1 MIKLI
6 AIALLLLTTPL
17 QAASFKETWQALFNK
32 NYPEAI
38 AGARDLQLNEDPRG
52 NFLFG
57 YMHLFGKG
65 LEQDYVKAESYFQRA
80 SEAGFNGATFRLGKM
95 YREGHPSVPK
105 QTALAFKLI
114 SQAAENG
121 GPNAQF
127 NLAQMIENGEG
138 TEVDLNRAF
147 KLYQGAASKKHAFAH
162 WNLGYYYLIGKVV
175 DKDLTRA
182 SEHFKIAFDEGTP
195 KWLAVEINR
204 RLKDQMSD
212 EVRGVLE
219 KQLITLSSISRD

>member
-1 MIKLI
+1 MMKILTLLI
-6 AIALLLLTTPL
+6 VMLSTPL
-17 QAASFKETWQALFNK
+17 HAASFKDTWQALFNK
-32 NYPEAI
+32 NYPTAI

-65 LEQDYVKAESYFQRA
+65 LEQDYVKAESYFKRA
-80 SEAGFNGATFRLGKM
+80 SDAGFNGARFRLGKM
-95 YREGHPSVPK
+95 YREGHPGVPK

-114 SQAAENG
+114 SQAAEKG

-127 NLAQMIENGEG
+127 NLAQMYENGEG
-138 TEVDLNRAF
+138 TQVDLHRSF

-162 WNLGYYYLIGKVV
+162 WNLGYYYLNGKVV
-175 DKDLTRA
+175 EKDLIKA

-195 KWLAVEINR
+195 KWLTVEINR
-204 RLKDQMSD
+204 RLNEEAAPAVKT
-212 EVRGVLE
+212 VLE
-219 KQLITLSSISRD
+219 EQLNSLSSLTRD

>member
-1 MIKLI
+1 MMKTFTLVILLI
-6 AIALLLLTTPL
+6 SLPL
-17 QAASFKETWQALFNK
+17 HAASFKNTWQALFNK

-65 LEQDYVKAESYFQRA
+65 LEQDYVKAESYFKRA

-95 YREGHPSVPK
+95 YREGHPGVPK

-127 NLAQMIENGEG
+127 NLAQMYENGEG
-138 TEVDLNRAF
+138 TKINWEKAF
-147 KLYQGAASKKHAFAH
+147 NLYLSASSKKHAFAH
-162 WNLGYYYLIGKVV
+162 WNLGYYYLIGRVV
-175 DKDLTRA
+175 NKDLTKA

-204 RLKDQMSD
+204 RLKDQVSD

>member
-1 MIKLI
+1 MMKTFTLVILLI
-6 AIALLLLTTPL
+6 SLPL
-17 QAASFKETWQALFNK
+17 HAASFKNTWQALFNK

-65 LEQDYVKAESYFQRA
+65 LEQDYVKAESYFKRA

-95 YREGHPSVPK
+95 YREGHPGVPK

-127 NLAQMIENGEG
+127 NLAQMYENGEG
-138 TEVDLNRAF
+138 TKINWEKAF
-147 KLYQGAASKKHAFAH
+147 NLYLSASSKKHAFAH
-162 WNLGYYYLIGKVV
+162 WNLGYYYLIGRVV
-175 DKDLTRA
+175 NKDLTKA

-204 RLKDQMSD
+204 RLREGIGT
-212 EVRGVLE
+212 EVRVVLE
-219 KQLITLSSISRD
+219 EQLITLSRSKRD